1 MSRHHGPR
9 QLWSDDDIAWLVTL
23 WPDVKSALVA
33 EALGRRLA
41 PCYGMAIKLGLK
53 KRRIPRPAPTPAELR
68 RDGNPGIA
76 YRFKPGIVPW
86 NTGMKGWKA
95 GERSA
100 ETRAGKATAARALAV
115 YQPRTRRRTLQQGR
129 LPAAQGGRRLPAAAA
144 LGRRCD
150 HCLGRTPRT
159 RAEEGH
165 RVYFINGDK
174 RDIRI
179 ENLALISD
187 ADNMRRNSL
196 HNQPR
201 EIRQII
207 QLRGALNRKIN
218 ARSKT
223 A

>member
-1 MSRHHGPR
+1 MTQRRGPR
-9 QLWSDDDIAWLVTL
+9 QLWSEDDIAWLIAL
-23 WPDVKSALVA
+23 WSDVKSALVA

-41 PCYGMAIKLGLK
+41 QCYGMANKLGLK
-53 KRRIPRPAPTPAELR
+53 KSAEYLAGPDACRLR
-68 RDGNPGIA
+68 RSDNPGIA
-76 YRFKPGIVPW
+76 FRFKPGTKPW

-95 GERSA
+95 GGRSA
-100 ETRAGKATAARALAV
+100 ETRFGKGHRGGRALAV
-115 YQPRTRRRTLQQGR
+115 YQPIGAERLSKEGYLQRKVNDDFPLQRRWKAVHVLLWEQQRG
-129 LPAAQGGRRLPAAAA
+129 PV
-144 LGRRCD
+144 
-150 HCLGRTPRT
+150 PR
-159 RAEEGH
+159 GH
-165 RVYFINGDK
+165 KVCFVNGDK

-201 EIRQII
+201 EIRQIM